1 MSVTTFKTTSVLLS
15 LAALVVIIAGLK
27 AASSIVVPF
36 IFAVFIAIICAPPL
50 SWMTR
55 RRVPSILAV
64 LIVLCAVLL
73 IGFLLMLV
81 VGTSIQNF
89 TNALP
94 GYQANLQTQFNIFI
108 NWLSGL
114 GVEVSKTGI
123 REAFNPGSAIKLVNS
138 LLTSLSGLFANA
150 LLIIFTVLFILLE
163 ASSFPVKLKAISS
176 QGSTQFAYVD
186 HFLASVQHYIG
197 LKTIT
202 SFVTGVLVA
211 ILLSIQGVDFPVLWG
226 LIAFLL
232 NYIPTIGSIFAAVP
246 AVLLALVQFGV
257 PTALTT
263 ALGYLVINILIGSL
277 IEPRVM
283 GRGMGLS
290 ALIVFLS
297 LIFWGWVFGPMGM
310 ILSVP
315 LTMLA
320 KLALENGENTHWVAV
335 LLGTG
340 SPVAEEKTET
350 KAET

>member
-1 MSVTTFKTTSVLLS
+1 MNMSNTTYKTTSVLITF
-15 LAALVVIIAGLK
+15 AALVVIIAGMK
-27 AASSIVVPF
+27 ASASIIVPF
-36 IFAVFIAIICAPPL
+36 LFAVFIAIICAPPL
-50 SWMTR
+50 NWMTR
-55 RRVPSILAV
+55 RRVPGVLAV
-64 LIVLCAVLL
+64 LIILCVILL

-81 VGTSIQNF
+81 VGTSIQSF

-94 GYQANLQTQFNIFI
+94 GYQANLQQQFNVFI

-114 GVEVSKTGI
+114 GIDVSTTGI
-123 REAFNPGSAIKLVNS
+123 REAFNPSSAIKMVNVLLNS
-138 LLTSLSGLFANA
+138 LGGLFTNTF
-150 LLIIFTVLFILLE
+150 LILFTVLFILLE
-163 ASSFPVKLKAISS
+163 ASSFPVKLRAISG
-176 QGSTQFAYVD
+176 QGGINFDYVD

-202 SFVTGVLVA
+202 SLATGALVA
-211 ILLSIQGVDFPVLWG
+211 ILLSVLGVDFPLLWG

-232 NYIPTIGSIFAAVP
+232 NYIPNIGSIIAAVP

-257 PTALTT
+257 STALGT
-263 ALGYLVINILIGSL
+263 ALGYLVINVLIGSI

-290 ALIVFLS
+290 ALVVFLS

-320 KLALENGENTHWVAV
+320 KLALENGETTRWVAV

-340 SPVAEEKTET
+340 EPVAEEST
-350 KAET
+350 KD